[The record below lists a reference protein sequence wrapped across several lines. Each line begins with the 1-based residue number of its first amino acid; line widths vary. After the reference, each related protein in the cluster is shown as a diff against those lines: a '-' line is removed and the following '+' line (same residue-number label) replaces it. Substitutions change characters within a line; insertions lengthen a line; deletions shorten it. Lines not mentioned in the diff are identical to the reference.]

1 MQVVARTLSRASRKR
16 DYSPSVDFLT
26 FGGVIRGQVSVQ
38 RLKAVGMAYNDAS
51 SVSTLPSRERNR
63 SRGGGVHRGCQPYGH
78 VNSRMET
85 AFAGYGMNP
94 DAEAATLPEP
104 VFQGTGERNP
114 VGHSVPGEYIPVAF
128 QCLQAF
134 APVQCLVE
142 QFPAVIRPIE
152 GKAGKQYGQ

>member
-63 SRGGGVHRGCQPYGH
+63 SRGGGVHRGCLRDGCF
-78 VNSRMET
+78 SL
-85 AFAGYGMNP
+85 G
-94 DAEAATLPEP
+94 
-104 VFQGTGERNP
+104 
-114 VGHSVPGEYIPVAF
+114 I
-128 QCLQAF
+128 C
-134 APVQCLVE
+134 
-142 QFPAVIRPIE
+142 
-152 GKAGKQYGQ
+152 